1 MKRLQTMSTSLKFH
15 LICGMVLLLV
25 LLSCIQG
32 AIGYHQFTRSFV
44 AEYNE
49 SAFRTAN
56 TAATLVNADRIEEF
70 LASGGDRAEYRAALQ
85 RMDALCQKQNV
96 TLIYVIAVDTSD
108 YGSFVSVFNTVNENS
123 GYTPWEIGYRR
134 ETTNEEYRNTYRDI
148 YENGLTRAAI
158 ARTDALDGR
167 EPHTT
172 VLIPLTG
179 IDGTV
184 KGILCVERPMEE
196 LNASRWG
203 YLKSITAAAILL
215 LILASMAGVLYL
227 NRQFVLPLEQI
238 SQEAQRFAA
247 ENSSAEQAALQG
259 ISNIREIAELG
270 SAIDK
275 MERDTLGYIDHLTT
289 ITAEKERIGTELALA
304 TRIQA
309 DMLPRLFPAFP
320 ERPEF
325 DVFASMTPAKEVGGD
340 FYDFFLIDDD
350 HLGLVVADV
359 SGKGVPAALFMM
371 MSKILVSNYAMMG
384 GSPKEVLERVNN
396 SVCKNNDSEMFVS
409 VWFGI
414 LTISTGRIVAANA
427 GHEYPVLQKAG
438 GQFELLKDR
447 HGLVVGGVEGAR
459 YTEYEF
465 TLEKDGALFLYTDGL
480 PEATNTQGK
489 MFGMDRMLK
498 ALNREPNAL
507 PQRMLENMQAAV
519 GDFVGDAPQFDD
531 LTMLAIRLS

>member
-1 MKRLQTMSTSLKFH
+1 MSTSLKFH

-158 ARTDALDGR
+158 ARTDVLDGR

-184 KGILCVERPMEE
+184 KGILCVERPMED

>member
-396 SVCKNNDSEMFVS
+396 SVCKNNNSEMFVS

>member
-158 ARTDALDGR
+158 ARTDVLDGR

>member
-158 ARTDALDGR
+158 ARTDVLDGR

-270 SAIDK
+270 RAIDK